1 VVRPLAVMRL
11 LAEYR
16 ASLKAADVEEHVD
29 VWLHRPLAF
38 VIAKLA
44 RPTPLSPNQL
54 TALSIALGVAGGL
67 CLFSSSPG
75 VVLSGAA
82 LLFASQVVDCA
93 DGMLARMR
101 KSSSELG
108 RMLDGTAD
116 SIALA
121 AAVAGTLYRIAQ
133 MYPSPGYAQALVLL
147 AGLATVHTSSFH
159 TLAYDHYKNAYM
171 RWTVPG
177 SREGED
183 LDAARARHAAAL
195 EAERRGE
202 PMGWLLRAVYSFYLS
217 YLERTQ
223 RFLAWFD
230 PHTEARLDRIPEHDP
245 RSAEIYR
252 AHHRGLMDA
261 WRSLFG
267 VGSLM
272 LGFVVFNAVGRPDL
286 FLVYRLFVL
295 NTVFFVLWR
304 LQRRA
309 SLASSRAMGY
319 APRSTEAV
327 VV

>member
-1 VVRPLAVMRL
+1 MRL
-11 LAEYR
+11 LTEYR

-44 RPTPLSPNQL
+44 RPTPLTPNQL
-54 TALSIALGVAGGL
+54 TAASIMLGVAGGL
-67 CLFSSSPG
+67 CLFASSSG
-75 VVLSGAA
+75 VVLLGAA
-82 LLFASQVVDCA
+82 LLFSSQVVDCA

-133 MYPSPGYAQALVLL
+133 MYPSPGYAQVLVLA
-147 AGLATVHTSSFH
+147 AGLLTVHTSSFH

-202 PMGWLLRAVYSFYLS
+202 PMGWLLRAVFAFYLS
-217 YLERTQ
+217 YVERTE
-223 RFLAWFD
+223 RFIARFD
-230 PHTEARLDRIPEHDP
+230 PHADAKLDAIPEYDP
-245 RSAEIYR
+245 KRAEIYR
-252 AHHRGLMDA
+252 AHHHALMNA
-261 WRSLFG
+261 WRALFG

-272 LGFVVFNAVGRPDL
+272 LGFVVFNALGRPDL

-295 NTVFFVLWR
+295 NAVFVVLWR
-304 LQRRA
+304 AQRRA

-319 APRSTEAV
+319 ALRPTEAV
-327 VV
+327 AV